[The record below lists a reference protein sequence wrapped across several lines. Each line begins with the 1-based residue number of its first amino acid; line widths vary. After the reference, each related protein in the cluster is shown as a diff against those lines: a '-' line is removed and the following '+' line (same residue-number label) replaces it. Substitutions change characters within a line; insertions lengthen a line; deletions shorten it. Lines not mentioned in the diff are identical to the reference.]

1 MKDKTCRTGVWES
14 KDTVDLQR
22 ASPQPTAFFP
32 IVLTAFLQPSMCVVF
47 GYYWYIQLGVGGLGQ
62 GGREMGGIIL
72 VKIWGLI
79 GEMVKQ

>member
-22 ASPQPTAFFP
+22 ASPQPTAFP

-47 GYYWYIQLGVGGLGQ
+47 GYYWYIHWGWEGW
-62 GGREMGGIIL
+62 GREEGRRVESFWLKFG
-72 VKIWGLI
+72 V
-79 GEMVKQ
+79 